1 MLKLIKNLL
10 GHKKIAVS
18 VSVLYTILLL
28 LICLINLEGLP
39 EKAVQEGDKILH
51 FLAYFILT
59 LLWYNVVSK
68 YSDWSFFAV
77 ILIVVTC
84 SILFGII
91 IELLQSKI
99 TSSRTADFNDIIAN
113 SFGVLIA
120 ALLLKFIGTTEV
132 KKM

>member
-28 LICLINLEGLP
+28 FICLINLEGLP

-68 YSDWSFFAV
+68 YFNWSFFAV
-77 ILIVVTC
+77 ILTVVTC

-91 IELLQSKI
+91 IELLQSEI